1 MQTYLEKRQPAKNV
15 ARFYR
20 MAVMPNL
27 FGEWTL
33 YREWGRIGQGGQVR
47 MDWFKDENQA
57 VAALV
62 TLETSKTTSVATRH
76 RRRHIHRWCRSTRRR
91 PKPRRLIKSR
101 HLNSAI
107 APEPSPGGRLSLH
120 RRNDLASQLQIARLC
135 REQHGHSVERHAPL
149 GRLTKII
156 NLALT

>member
-1 MQTYLEKRQPAKNV
+1 M

-47 MDWFKDENQA
+47 MDWFEDENQA

-62 TLETSKTTSVATRH
+62 TT
-76 RRRHIHRWCRSTRRR
+76 
-91 PKPRRLIKSR
+91 
-101 HLNSAI
+101 
-107 APEPSPGGRLSLH
+107 GSLQ
-120 RRNDLASQLQIARLC
+120 ASARLLDGASAA
-135 REQHGHSVERHAPL
+135 RDVQMIA
-149 GRLTKII
+149 
-156 NLALT
+156 

>member
-1 MQTYLEKRQPAKNV
+1 MAMQTYLEKRQPAQRM

-47 MDWFKDENQA
+47 MDWFTNETHA

-62 TLETSKTTSVATRH
+62 TLEVAK
-76 RRRHIHRWCRSTRRR
+76 RRRGYWVEPQQLEMYDHWQEYQ
-91 PKPRRLIKSR
+91 RL
-101 HLNSAI
+101 
-107 APEPSPGGRLSLH
+107 
-120 RRNDLASQLQIARLC
+120 
-135 REQHGHSVERHAPL
+135 V
-149 GRLTKII
+149 
-156 NLALT
+156 